1 MSSLCARLRGVV
13 AGAAVTL
20 DAAQVRAVLTRPAI
34 TEVPGAA
41 PSLRGLFAWRER
53 VVPLVTLAPAA
64 WGRVAVVLETGGE
77 HVAVELEAVHGL
89 TESDEPP
96 SLDAAAA
103 RALVTMNAT
112 QEER

>member
-1 MSSLCARLRGVV
+1 MSGLRARLRGAA

-20 DAAQVRAVLTRPAI
+20 DAAQVRAVLTRPSI
-34 TEVPGAA
+34 TEVPGAS

-53 VVPLVTLAPAA
+53 VVPLVTLAPHH
-64 WGRVAVVLETGGE
+64 WGSVAVVLESGGE

-89 TESDEPP
+89 VESDEAP

-103 RALVTMNAT
+103 RALVTMSAT

>member
-1 MSSLCARLRGVV
+1 MSALAARLRG
-13 AGAAVTL
+13 AAGGAAVSL

-53 VVPLVTLAPAA
+53 VVPLVTLAPER
-64 WGRVAVVLETGGE
+64 WGSVAVVLESGGD
-77 HVAVELEAVHGL
+77 HVAVELEAVLGL
-89 TESDEPP
+89 VESEEPP

-103 RALVTMNAT
+103 RALVTMMAT

>member
-1 MSSLCARLRGVV
+1 MSGLRARLRG
-13 AGAAVTL
+13 AAGGAAVTL

-34 TEVPGAA
+34 TEVPGAS

-53 VVPLVTLAPAA
+53 VVPLVTLAPRS
-64 WGRVAVVLETGGE
+64 WGSVAVVLETGGE

-89 TESDEPP
+89 VESDEAP

>member
-1 MSSLCARLRGVV
+1 MSGLLARLRGS
-13 AGAAVTL
+13 AGGVAVTL
-20 DAAQVRAVLTRPAI
+20 DAAQVRAVLARPAI
-34 TEVPGAA
+34 TEVPGASA
-41 PSLRGLFAWRER
+41 SLRGLFAWRER
-53 VVPLVTLAPAA
+53 VVPLVTLAPGA
-64 WGRVAVVLETGGE
+64 WGGVAVVLESGGE

-89 TESDEPP
+89 TESDDPP